1 MFFFAV
7 CLSAVCQFLFVVCFS
22 LLYASR
28 CCMLVCA
35 SRCCVLVCAFL
46 CCVLFVA
53 VCFSLLCA
61 FRCCVLVFVPL
72 CRVLVLSVFNVS
84 NKLMLFSCVALWQ
97 SVCLSSNKKN

>member
-1 MFFFAV
+1 MSLCCMSVSLCRLLFFAV
-7 CLSAVCQFLFVVCFS
+7 CISLLCACLCFS
-22 LLYASR
+22 LL
-28 CCMLVCA
+28 CA
-35 SRCCVLVCAFL
+35 CLCV
-46 CCVLFVA
+46 
-53 VCFSLLCA
+53 SLLCA